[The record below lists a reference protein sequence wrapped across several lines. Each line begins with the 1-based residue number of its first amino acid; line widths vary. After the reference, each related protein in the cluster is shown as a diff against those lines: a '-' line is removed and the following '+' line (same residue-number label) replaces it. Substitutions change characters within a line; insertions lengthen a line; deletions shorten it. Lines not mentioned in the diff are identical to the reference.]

1 MRDNCIHPEAATG
14 QQLPSLLADEV
25 LESCLPVRDTVS
37 RVDFLLVHQ
46 LLPTPRA
53 SPLAALVP
61 HQADTG
67 EQLQAVLVEKL
78 LRLSVQAFLHAGDAV
93 GLQTIVQ
100 TLANGHGHGQD
111 RCDREYLHD
120 SSLSLFLERNEKSRF
135 IYVYTYMYTYIYIYT
150 YTCGLERQLLDEN
163 GRRIFPKPVPSV
175 VKFRVVHPC
184 NLFTLYIW
192 RAPPLGA
199 VRVTAPPCLFF
210 LPICRGTGR
219 VVTMLS
225 RAPSVAARGPFN
237 AGGPYRGKYSSEA
250 GADRCSTTAYTAA
263 HRTTCDLP
271 TDNGYE
277 AAGEKNLASS
287 VPFHLSESIL
297 VESSE

>member
-78 LRLSVQAFLHAGDAV
+78 LGLSVQAFLHAGDAV

-120 SSLSLFLERNEKSRF
+120 FSFSLSRTKRKVE
-135 IYVYTYMYTYIYIYT
+135 IYIYMCIYMYTYIYIYT
-150 YTCGLERQLLDEN
+150 YTCGL
-163 GRRIFPKPVPSV
+163 
-175 VKFRVVHPC
+175 
-184 NLFTLYIW
+184 
-192 RAPPLGA
+192 
-199 VRVTAPPCLFF
+199 
-210 LPICRGTGR
+210 
-219 VVTMLS
+219 
-225 RAPSVAARGPFN
+225 
-237 AGGPYRGKYSSEA
+237 
-250 GADRCSTTAYTAA
+250 
-263 HRTTCDLP
+263 
-271 TDNGYE
+271 
-277 AAGEKNLASS
+277 
-287 VPFHLSESIL
+287 
-297 VESSE
+297 